1 MKKAMWIGDPG
12 ELLRVRPGFALAA
25 VKPSSTP
32 GIQADKASGQRL
44 LAANAPELADQQE
57 RLFADSRFRGIRSV
71 LLVLQAMDSAGKGG
85 IVQHVIGGIS
95 PEGVKAFGF
104 KKPTKEELAH
114 DFLWRVRKQL
124 PPAGF
129 VGVFDRSHY
138 EDVLVARVRALAAP
152 EVITERYRQIN
163 DFERDLVSGGTTIVK
178 VMLQISLEEQR
189 ARLQARLDE
198 PDKNWKYNPGDLDE
212 RALWPQYQEAYQLA
226 LEKTSTP
233 YAPWFVVPADHKW
246 YARVAVQRLLI
257 DAFRRLELGWPA
269 VDYDVAAEKMRLASS
284 QPRRYAR

>member
-1 MKKAMWIGDPG
+1 MTKAMWIGDPG
-12 ELLRVRPGFALAA
+12 ELLRVGPGFALADVDPA
-25 VKPSSTP
+25 STP
-32 GIQADKASGQRL
+32 GIHTGKAAGRKL

-57 RLFADSRFRGIRSV
+57 RLFAESRFGGMRSV

-104 KKPTKEELAH
+104 KKPTKEELGH

-124 PPAGF
+124 PSAGY

-138 EDVLVARVRALAAP
+138 EDVLIARVRSLAAP
-152 EVITERYRQIN
+152 EVITERYEQIK
-163 DFERDLVSGGTTIVK
+163 DFEKELVAGGTTIVK
-178 VMLQISLEEQR
+178 VMLQISLDEQK
-189 ARLQARLDE
+189 ARLRARLDE

-226 LEKTSTP
+226 LEKTSTVD
-233 YAPWFVVPADHKW
+233 APWFVVPADRKW
-246 YARVAVQRLLI
+246 YARIAVQRLLI
-257 DAFRRLELGWPA
+257 DAFHRLELDWPT
-269 VDYDVAAEKMRLASS
+269 VDYDVAAEKARLAAS
-284 QPRRYAR
+284 